1 MAPHEERPIAREPWQ
16 RLLQEDGDGPPD
28 TTDARIRAAARRALR
43 PRVSRWLLPVSLA
56 ASVVLAVVI
65 VERQYGDR
73 GAGELMTEKDVAA
86 PAVADLPPPP
96 APTDS
101 PRRRAE
107 RPAEEERKNSTVAGS
122 RLPATKRARQ
132 ESSEARDDEARAESP
147 PASFSSEVPA
157 PADAEIASQAPRE
170 ASPGASLW
178 RAKEQTRSPED
189 WYAEIEKLRAAGRTE
204 EADRELER
212 LEAAYPGWLERH
224 LEEMRKR

>member
-1 MAPHEERPIAREPWQ
+1 METHEEKPIAREPWQ

-73 GAGELMTEKDVAA
+73 GVGELVTEKDVAA
-86 PAVADLPPPP
+86 PAATAPPPREAFAPDGETPSSSPSPRAVVADLPAPP
-96 APTDS
+96 PTDS
-101 PRRRAE
+101 PRRQAE
-107 RPAEEERKNSTVAGS
+107 RPADEALKDATVAGS
-122 RLPATKRARQ
+122 GLPATERARQ
-132 ESSEARDDEARAESP
+132 ASSEARDGEARAESP
-147 PASFSSEVPA
+147 PAAFSSEV
-157 PADAEIASQAPRE
+157 
-170 ASPGASLW
+170 
-178 RAKEQTRSPED
+178 KERMRSPED
-189 WYAEIEKLRAAGRTE
+189 WYATIEKLRAAGRTE

-224 LEEMRKR
+224 LEETTGR